1 MCEKEI
7 ESGFK
12 EELGFFLNRGNG
24 KVGFVHIFD
33 WLNVVIMCSICSIL
47 LLNGID

>member
-12 EELGFFLNRGNG
+12 EELGFFLNRGNA

-33 WLNVVIMCSICSIL
+33 WLNVKQHRLNRLGLCS
-47 LLNGID
+47 